1 MLENNTMK
9 PFNNNCCN
17 NSYCN
22 NNCCNNSYCNNN
34 CCNNNCCNNSWD
46 NSCNNSCNNSWDN
59 CCNNSWDKYR
69 PPKYCISYC
78 NVPIMNRQLGY
89 TYNTCSRP
97 QPFTSYTW
105 HIQQPHNHLQQ
116 PHNHIQQPHNH
127 LQQPHNHLQQLR
139 NHLQQPHNHI
149 QLNKYNKYE
158 KKNCGCGK

>member
-17 NSYCN
+17 NSY
-22 NNCCNNSYCNNN
+22 
-34 CCNNNCCNNSWD
+34 
-46 NSCNNSCNNSWDN
+46 CNNSWDN

-116 PHNHIQQPHNH
+116 
-127 LQQPHNHLQQLR
+127 LR